1 MTRDALT
8 KGAQTRA
15 RIVEEA
21 LILFAAR
28 GVDTTS
34 LKDIATE
41 VGISEPAVYRHF
53 PSKAALVWQ
62 IFSDGYC
69 GLAETL
75 DQAQQTE
82 ATLRGK
88 LDRIIAAYCHLH
100 DTNEALFRFL
110 FLTQHGQLA
119 RLTPDLPTPVD
130 VVVKVVAAGMAQGE
144 IPQRDPQLLTAILF
158 GLVTQPAVFHIYGRL
173 TGKMSAYR
181 QTLSNAAWSAISFS
195 ERA

>member
-1 MTRDALT
+1 MDTAL
-8 KGAQTRA
+8 K
-15 RIVEEA
+15 
-21 LILFAAR
+21 LFADR
-28 GVDTTS
+28 GVEATS
-34 LKDIATE
+34 LKDIAAE

-53 PSKAALVWQ
+53 SSKAQLVWQ

-75 DQAQQTE
+75 DQAQQAE
-82 ATLRGK
+82 PTLRGK
-88 LDRIIAAYCHLH
+88 LDRIIEVYCHLH

-119 RLTPDLPTPVD
+119 RLTPDMPTPVD
-130 VVVKVVAAGMAQGE
+130 VVARVVNEGMARGA
-144 IPQRDPQLLTAILF
+144 IPPRDPQLLTAILF

-181 QTLSNAAWSAISFS
+181 QTLAAAAWATISF
-195 ERA
+195 EEVRP